1 MYGDSTMEPLE
12 CDTQNRGK
20 RTRNRVSHDS
30 ATRYVSKHFPSSLI
44 NQHVPSNHRIQKQKR
59 HKWKKKG
66 GSKAAGRGVGI
77 KFSPGKWRGKIQNED
92 SKEMLNSVGKGGCRT
107 AELQSHDAGLQS
119 WHPESPDC
127 LTDSLTLTEWRHG
140 HGAPPLKK
148 ENTFEYS

>member
-1 MYGDSTMEPLE
+1 MFPLTTE
-12 CDTQNRGK
+12 F
-20 RTRNRVSHDS
+20 RNRNDTSE
-30 ATRYVSKHFPSSLI
+30 
-44 NQHVPSNHRIQKQKR
+44 
-59 HKWKKKG
+59 KKKG

-127 LTDSLTLTEWRHG
+127 LTDSLTLTE
-140 HGAPPLKK
+140 
-148 ENTFEYS
+148 